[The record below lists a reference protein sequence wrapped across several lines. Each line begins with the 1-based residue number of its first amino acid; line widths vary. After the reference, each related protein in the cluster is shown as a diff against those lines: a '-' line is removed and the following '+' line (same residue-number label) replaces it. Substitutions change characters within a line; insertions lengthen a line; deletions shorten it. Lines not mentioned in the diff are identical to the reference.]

1 MKTELLVEG
10 MSCSHC
16 VKAVETEIEKISGVK
31 GVKVDLKT
39 RTVTV
44 NHDGSVGAD
53 ALAQA
58 VEEAG
63 FTLL

>member
-1 MKTELLVEG
+1 
-10 MSCSHC
+10 
-16 VKAVETEIEKISGVK
+16 VETEIEKISGVK

>member
-1 MKTELLVEG
+1 MKTELIVEG

-16 VKAVETEIEKISGVK
+16 VKAVETEIGRISGVK
-31 GVKVDLKT
+31 GVRADLKNK
-39 RTVTV
+39 TVTV
-44 NHDGSVGAD
+44 NHDGSVSNE

-63 FTLL
+63 FTLQ